1 MSFLF
6 GTYGHKKERS
16 FPVLHFLV
24 QMAFWKWILRAG
36 CPFSPLVETLMKG
49 CSARKQGRL
58 SFENFL

>member
-24 QMAFWKWILRAG
+24 QMAFWKWILRADG
-36 CPFSPLVETLMKG
+36 LLSSSGGSDEGVFCEE
-49 CSARKQGRL
+49 ARKAV
-58 SFENFL
+58 F